1 MIKYLGAAA
10 VLAAAYG
17 VEGAIEVTAVFLAV
31 LASMF
36 YFVATRLFI
45 GLSQAMLT
53 KDVDVLY
60 MTMTYMIYIT
70 MAALVFV
77 SPYSYVVFIALPWL
91 VIQGIANTMSVLLKL
106 DIIDIRD
113 AE

>member
-10 VLAAAYG
+10 ALAAAYG
-17 VEGAIEVTAVFLAV
+17 VEGAIELTAIALAM

-36 YFVATRLFI
+36 YFLTTRLFI
-45 GLSQAMLT
+45 GLSQASLV

-60 MTMTYMIYIT
+60 MSMVYMIYVT
-70 MAALVFV
+70 MAALVFI
-77 SPYSYVVFIALPWL
+77 SPYSYVAFIALPWL

-113 AE
+113 SE